1 MMKVDGETLK
11 SSKSVDTEYLVWC
24 IPNEHFQ
31 DLRFLFIIEVAI
43 LSRRNTTFQ
52 DMSSV
57 EHTFVALKRRFF
69 NYF

>member
-11 SSKSVDTEYLVWC
+11 SSKSVGTEYLVWY

-43 LSRRNTTFQ
+43 LSKRNTTVQ
-52 DMSSV
+52 DMTSV
-57 EHTFVALKRRFF
+57 EDTFVALKRRLS
-69 NYF
+69 